1 VGVVMM
7 LLMVQMLA
15 TNLKFKSIIMNSIF
29 FNNLIKYI
37 KIFFITIL
45 ILLILKTIVDTINLQ
60 RTKTVKVRTVNGK
73 VTRTV
78 QYK

>member
-1 VGVVMM
+1 MM

>member
-1 VGVVMM
+1 
-7 LLMVQMLA
+7 MLA

>member
-1 VGVVMM
+1 
-7 LLMVQMLA
+7 
-15 TNLKFKSIIMNSIF
+15 MNSIF

-45 ILLILKTIVDTINLQ
+45 ILLLLKTILDTINLQ

-78 QYK
+78 EYK

>member
-1 VGVVMM
+1 MGVVMM